1 MKYKEFLEYLEL
13 NLEGYKT
20 FMNKARQFQITKN
33 LKRPAKNRWSDEKM
47 EKAAYEMWKKSMES
61 LYNNLKKEIKSDLSF
76 SWTSYIEKHE
86 ILETVNESI
95 SELDF
100 SEEVA

>member
-1 MKYKEFLEYLEL
+1 MKYKEFLDYMET
-13 NLEGYKT
+13 NLEGYQT
-20 FMNKARQFQITKN
+20 FMRKAQQFQIAKN
-33 LKRPAKNRWSDEKM
+33 TKRPAKSRWDDEKI
-47 EKAAYEMWKKSMES
+47 ERATYEMWKTSMEA
-61 LYNNLKKEIKSDLSF
+61 LYNNLKMEIKSDLKY

-95 SELDF
+95 SEMDF

>member
-1 MKYKEFLEYLEL
+1 MERKK
-13 NLEGYKT
+13 
-20 FMNKARQFQITKN
+20 I
-33 LKRPAKNRWSDEKM
+33 
-47 EKAAYEMWKKSMES
+47 EKAAYEMWKKSMEN

>member
-20 FMNKARQFQITKN
+20 FMNKARQYQITKN

-47 EKAAYEMWKKSMES
+47 EKASYELWRKSMES
-61 LYNNLKKEIKSDLSF
+61 LYNNLKKEIKSDLSL

>member
-1 MKYKEFLEYLEL
+1 MKYKEFLEYLEA
-13 NLEGYKT
+13 NLEGYIT
-20 FMNKARQFQITKN
+20 FMTKARQYQIAKN
-33 LKRPAKNRWSDEKM
+33 LKRPAKSRWSDEKM
-47 EKAAYEMWKKSMES
+47 EKAAYEMWKKAMEN
-61 LYNNLKKEIKSDLSF
+61 LYNNLKKEIKSDLPF

>member
-20 FMNKARQFQITKN
+20 FMNKARQYQITKN

-47 EKAAYEMWKKSMES
+47 EKASYELWKKSMEN
-61 LYNNLKKEIKSDLSF
+61 LYNNLKKEIKSDLSL

>member
-1 MKYKEFLEYLEL
+1 MKYKEFLASLEN
-13 NLEGYKT
+13 NLDGYQT
-20 FMNKARQFQITKN
+20 FMRKALEYQAGKN
-33 LKRPAKNRWSDEKM
+33 AKRPPKSRWSQEKM
-47 EKAAYEMWKKSMES
+47 EKAAYDMWKKSMET

>member
-1 MKYKEFLEYLEL
+1 MKYKEFLDYMET
-13 NLEGYKT
+13 NLEGYQT
-20 FMNKARQFQITKN
+20 FVRKAQQFQIAKN
-33 LKRPAKNRWSDEKM
+33 TKRPAKSRWDDEKI
-47 EKAAYEMWKKSMES
+47 ERAAYEMWKASMEA
-61 LYNNLKKEIKSDLSF
+61 LYNNLKMEIKSDLKY

-95 SELDF
+95 SEMDF

>member
-20 FMNKARQFQITKN
+20 FMNKARQYQITKN
-33 LKRPAKNRWSDEKM
+33 LKRPAKNRWSGEKM
-47 EKAAYEMWKKSMES
+47 EKAAYELWKKSMEN
-61 LYNNLKKEIKSDLSF
+61 LYNNLKKEIKSDLSL

>member
-20 FMNKARQFQITKN
+20 FMNKARQYQIAKN

-47 EKAAYEMWKKSMES
+47 EKASYELWRKSMES
-61 LYNNLKKEIKSDLSF
+61 LYNNLKKEIKSDLSL

>member
-20 FMNKARQFQITKN
+20 FMNKARQYQITKN
-33 LKRPAKNRWSDEKM
+33 LKRPAKNRWSDDKM
-47 EKAAYEMWKKSMES
+47 EKASYDMWKKSMES
-61 LYNNLKKEIKSDLSF
+61 LYNNLKKEIKSDLSL

>member
-1 MKYKEFLEYLEL
+1 MKYKDFLEYLKK
-13 NLEGYKT
+13 NLGGYQT
-20 FMNKARQFQITKN
+20 FMHKALEYQARKNAKRQK
-33 LKRPAKNRWSDEKM
+33 KDRWNEEKI
-47 EKAAYEMWKKSMES
+47 EKAAYEMWKKSMEV